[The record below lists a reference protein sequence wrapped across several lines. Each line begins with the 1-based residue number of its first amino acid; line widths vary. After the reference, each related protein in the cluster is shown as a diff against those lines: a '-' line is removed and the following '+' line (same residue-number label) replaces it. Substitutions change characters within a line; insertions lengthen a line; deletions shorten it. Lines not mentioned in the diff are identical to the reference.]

1 MDGHAVQVDD
11 ARCRSSALQLDG
23 NNVDNHSCLRHHAWR
38 CDSIF
43 GGQWPLRMSK
53 DAIFSWV
60 SELGGTAT
68 GECFADVPQPEV
80 K

>member
-1 MDGHAVQVDD
+1 
-11 ARCRSSALQLDG
+11 
-23 NNVDNHSCLRHHAWR
+23 
-38 CDSIF
+38 
-43 GGQWPLRMSK
+43 MSK

-60 SELGGTAT
+60 SELGGTAN